1 MEIRDKAIGI
11 APPPGRDEIHQLE
24 IVSIWTALLLY
35 VDARREI
42 ECRMA
47 RRVLVVED
55 DPISRHLLKRL
66 LKIENHEVTTASGYR
81 EALGLIESESFDL
94 FLLDLTLEDG
104 DGLDLCRR
112 IRTRSQTPVMI
123 ITSRGKSADVV
134 AGLELGADD
143 YVVKPFNIDVL
154 TARIRAQLRRAPD
167 TRSGEK
173 IRVGRLIIDDGLR
186 DAIVEG
192 APARLTNKEF
202 ELLVFLARRH
212 GRAVAKEEI
221 LAHLFEGEIRSEKI
235 LAVYIRRLRLKIET
249 DPDNP
254 TYLQTVRGFG
264 YRLGA
269 TEEVTTPG
277 DDSHFPRA

>member
-1 MEIRDKAIGI
+1 
-11 APPPGRDEIHQLE
+11 
-24 IVSIWTALLLY
+24 
-35 VDARREI
+35 
-42 ECRMA
+42 MA

-66 LKIENHEVTTASGYR
+66 LEIENHEVVTASGYQ
-81 EALGLIESESFDL
+81 EALRLIDAESFDL

-123 ITSRGKSADVV
+123 ITSRGESADVV

-167 TRSGEK
+167 TRSAEK
-173 IRVGRLIIDDGLR
+173 IRIGRLIIDDGLR

-192 APARLTNKEF
+192 APAGLTNKEF
-202 ELLVFLARRH
+202 EMLMLLARRH
-212 GRAVAKEEI
+212 GCAIAKEEI
-221 LAHLFEGEIRSEKI
+221 LAHLFEGEVRSEKI

-254 TYLQTVRGFG
+254 AYLHTVRGFG

-269 TEEVTTPG
+269 PEV
-277 DDSHFPRA
+277 